1 MGVIDTGRIV
11 WPYVRHGG
19 SFWFRQITPYTSE
32 AVREAIRWF
41 KTKETRWQVTHFL
54 GYPEEH
60 GGEMC
65 WSYAQGMIYCGF
77 RPCHSVLIG

>member
-1 MGVIDTGRIV
+1 M
-11 WPYVRHGG
+11 
-19 SFWFRQITPYTSE
+19 
-32 AVREAIRWF
+32 AIEVACSHRPASYF
-41 KTKETRWQVTHFL
+41 SQVTHFL